1 MTRKPLLLPL
11 LLLAAGCMD
20 TSGGSDAGTLT
31 QEIRGLTMYEFRS
44 GKTEWSVT
52 AKRAVLSDA
61 SSTAQLFSPE
71 VQISKRNKLTAR
83 IKANKGVVDIEK
95 KTVTLLENV
104 DGVSETEKVTIK
116 TMRLDFDI
124 DRDLIW
130 TDQPITLT
138 QSGVKVK
145 GQGFSAKPDLSE
157 IEIKKQETSLPKT
170 ADPAKLAR
178 THGK

>member
-1 MTRKPLLLPL
+1 MKRNFLILPL
-11 LLLAAGCMD
+11 FLLAAGCMD
-20 TSGGSDAGTLT
+20 TSGGNDAGTLT

-61 SSTAQLFSPE
+61 NATAQLFSPE
-71 VQISKRNKLTAR
+71 VQISKKNKLTAR
-83 IKANKGVVDIEK
+83 IKADKGIVDIEN
-95 KTVTLLENV
+95 KTVTLLEDV

-116 TMRLDFDI
+116 TERLDFDVN
-124 DRDLIW
+124 RDLIW

-145 GQGFSAKPDLSE
+145 GRGFSAKPDLSE
-157 IEIKKQETSLPKT
+157 IEIRKQETSLPKN